1 MKLIPNF
8 KTRSYQSE
16 MIDLPNVSPEERIR
30 NIKELDLFSK
40 ISGGNYFSWKEIS
53 KIIRNNNVHYNLVD
67 IGCGGGETLK
77 YFAKSAKN
85 TGLKMSF
92 TGVDNSEAVINY
104 MKNNCAKYQEITG
117 VNTEFDNFLTNSS
130 QKIDVLHCSL
140 FCHHLQDT
148 EILCL
153 MKKAKE
159 RGSILIISD
168 LSRSKFLYYG
178 SLLLTHVLNG
188 TTLSKHDG
196 PVSVSKGF
204 KKSEII
210 EIAIKAGYSN
220 YKYKTIPFYRF
231 ILVLI
236 S

>member
-1 MKLIPNF
+1 MKLIPNL
-8 KTRSYQSE
+8 KSRSHQSE
-16 MIDLPNVSPEERIR
+16 MIDMPNVPPEDRIR
-30 NIKELDLFSK
+30 NIKELDLFGK

-53 KIIRNNNVHYNLVD
+53 KIIRNNNRQYNLVD

-77 YFAKSAKN
+77 YFAKSARSK
-85 TGLKMSF
+85 GLKMSF
-92 TGVDNSEAVINY
+92 TGVDNSETVINY
-104 MKNNCAKYQEITG
+104 MKNNCGNYQEITG
-117 VNTEFDNFLTNSS
+117 VNTEFDNFITNSS
-130 QKIDVLHCSL
+130 QKIDILHCSL
-140 FCHHLQDT
+140 FCHHLQDS

-159 RGSILIISD
+159 RGAILIISD

-178 SLLLTHVLNG
+178 SLAITHVLNG
-188 TTLSKHDG
+188 TALAKHDG
-196 PVSVSKGF
+196 PVSVLKGF

-210 EIAIKAGYSN
+210 DIATKASYSN
-220 YKYKTIPFYRF
+220 YKYKTLPFYRF